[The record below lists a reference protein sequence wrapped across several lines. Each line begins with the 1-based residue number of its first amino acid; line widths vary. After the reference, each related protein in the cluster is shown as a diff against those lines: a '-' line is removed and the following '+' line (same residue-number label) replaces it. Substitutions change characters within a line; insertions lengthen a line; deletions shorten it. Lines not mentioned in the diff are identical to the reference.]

1 MANPTRSDVHVNR
14 PLSSIAVATIQSPD
28 DFVHMAAFPNVPVQK
43 QSDRYFV
50 YTRDYWFRSGAQKRA
65 PATESAG
72 SGFHIDNTPNY
83 FCDKWAFHMDV
94 DDDTRQNADD
104 PIDLDRD
111 ATQFIMQNL
120 MIRREKLFVARYMS
134 AGVWGGHTMTN
145 GSGVQVAADFTPDV
159 QWDQSTS
166 NPMADIA
173 KLKTGIK
180 RITAMTP
187 NVMIVSHD
195 VNEALKEN
203 PLVLDRIKYTQ
214 EAIVTEQ
221 LLARLFGVD
230 KYLVASAVENLSQ
243 EGQTA
248 QYQFM
253 ISNKILL
260 MYAAP
265 APGILK
271 PSAGYIF
278 SWSGLYGGSAYGS
291 RMKTMR
297 MEHLAADRVEGE
309 MAFDMHMVSA
319 DLGVLGVN
327 ILSTGSGY

>member
-1 MANPTRSDVHVNR
+1 MANPTRSEVHVNR

-50 YTRDYWFRSGAQKRA
+50 YTRDYWFRTGAQKRA

-72 SGFHIDNTPNY
+72 SGFAIDNTPNF

-94 DDDTRQNADD
+94 DDDTRQLADD

-120 MIRREKLFVARYMS
+120 MIRREKLFVQRYLA
-134 AGVWGGHTMTN
+134 AGVWGGHVVTTN
-145 GSGVQVAADFTPDV
+145 GVQTAVDFTPSV
-159 QWDQSTS
+159 PWDNDTS
-166 NPMADIA
+166 NPMQDVAR
-173 KLKTGIK
+173 LKTGVK
-180 RITAMTP
+180 RTTAMTP

-195 VNEALKEN
+195 VNECLKEH
-203 PLVLDRIKYTQ
+203 PVVLDRIKYTQ

-248 QYQFM
+248 QYQF
-253 ISNKILL
+253 IVSNRILL

-291 RMKTMR
+291 RIKTMR
-297 MEHLAADRVEGE
+297 NELKACDRIEGE

-327 ILSTGSGY
+327 ILSGTY